1 MLKHELTWKEAI
13 IQVLKGATEP
23 LQSPEITARIK
34 SYGLRQ
40 TMGATPEA
48 TVGANIYSSIKKQGA
63 KSPFI
68 KMAKQTFALNPDF
81 SAPASTLPSH
91 VQMPPP
97 QPIEEDAAIVTS
109 FGMFWQRSAVE
120 WKAKAKLLG
129 QQANADQSVDFGEQ
143 SGIYFLYDGRELIYV
158 GRAAD
163 QPLGKRLFQHTT
175 DRLAMRWDR
184 FSWFGIRPVSETGK
198 LGVPPDVYSS
208 TQIISVLEA
217 LLIEATEPRQN
228 RKAGDDWVDKEY
240 MQVVDPAIKKAQ
252 VQAIIAKL

>member
-1 MLKHELTWKEAI
+1 MPKHEMTWQEAI
-13 IQVLKGATEP
+13 IKVLQGSTEP
-23 LQSPEITARIK
+23 LHATEIAERIK
-34 SYGLRQ
+34 SDGLRQ
-40 TMGATPEA
+40 SMGATPEA
-48 TVGANIYSSIKKQGA
+48 TVGAQIYTSIKIKGT

-68 KMAKQTFALNPDF
+68 KVAKQTFALNPDS
-81 SAPASTLPSH
+81 SASASIQSCP
-91 VQMPPP
+91 VQVLKP
-97 QPIEEDAAIVTS
+97 QTIEEDATVVTS

-120 WKAKAKLLG
+120 WKAKTKLLG

-143 SGIYFLYDGRELIYV
+143 SGIYCLYDGRELIYV
-158 GRAAD
+158 GRATD

-184 FSWFGIRPVSETGK
+184 FSWFGLRPVSESGK

-208 TQIISVLEA
+208 NQIISVLEA

-228 RKAGDDWVDKEY
+228 RKAGDDWIDKEY